1 MDLNTM
7 FTKAKKTF
15 FKTANKA
22 VKKSGEVY
30 EKSKI
35 SLAVASLQAEIESE
49 YEKIGKLV
57 YESYKTSSEPS
68 EDIQLIFEIIDKK
81 TAEIEEYRK
90 KLGKSK
96 TVVVCAVCGAEVLE
110 GSSFCAKC
118 GEEI

>member
-15 FKTANKA
+15 LKTANKA

-35 SLAVASLQAEIESE
+35 SLAVASLQAEIDSE

-57 YESYKTSSEPS
+57 YDSYKTNAEPT
-68 EDIQLIFEIIDKK
+68 EDVQLIFESIDKK
-81 TAEIEEYRK
+81 MSEIEAYRV
-90 KLGKSK
+90 KLGKAKS
-96 TVVVCAVCGAEVLE
+96 VAVCAVCGAEVLE